1 MTAYKDRVKQDLDR
15 WVAAGLVP
23 EDRRAAILDTIPE
36 ARRLDASTALAWV
49 GGVLLGIAV
58 IAFVAANWDGMA
70 KLARFAILLTAF
82 LAFSAGG
89 AWAAHTERSLTSNM
103 LLMIAA
109 LVFAASIGLTGQ
121 IFDIA
126 GDPRSA
132 SYAAGVAG
140 FALALAGR
148 STGAATVGLIF
159 IALGDFAD
167 REWFSGLNAEAPWML
182 FAAPL
187 GAYLALRWGSSPL
200 AHVSALAII
209 YCFGWFAGRA
219 EQSAG
224 TFLFVAILLGAM
236 AGGARWLFAQD
247 KPFSGVFYGWFAAG
261 ALLFFAIA
269 GYLPWFGDESSQAA
283 GIAHRI
289 VWLAASGGLLALG
302 RFDRHA
308 LVTAVGALS
317 IIVAVCA
324 LLTDLG
330 LDLIAA
336 AGVFL
341 LCAIAALVAGLVLRR
356 KTAP

>member
-140 FALALAGR
+140 LALAG
-148 STGAATVGLIF
+148 
-159 IALGDFAD
+159 
-167 REWFSGLNAEAPWML
+167 
-182 FAAPL
+182 
-187 GAYLALRWGSSPL
+187 
-200 AHVSALAII
+200 
-209 YCFGWFAGRA
+209 
-219 EQSAG
+219 
-224 TFLFVAILLGAM
+224 
-236 AGGARWLFAQD
+236 
-247 KPFSGVFYGWFAAG
+247 
-261 ALLFFAIA
+261 
-269 GYLPWFGDESSQAA
+269 
-283 GIAHRI
+283 
-289 VWLAASGGLLALG
+289 
-302 RFDRHA
+302 
-308 LVTAVGALS
+308 
-317 IIVAVCA
+317 
-324 LLTDLG
+324 
-330 LDLIAA
+330 
-336 AGVFL
+336 
-341 LCAIAALVAGLVLRR
+341 
-356 KTAP
+356 